1 MRDALLAE
9 PSLSGSLRA
18 PSPEPLLAP
27 LAHAA
32 LSPIEAEGLDLIL
45 EGFLLHH
52 GRPRYL
58 DIDDAGQRVLAGDY
72 CYATGL
78 VRVAAAG
85 DLFVIEALSALIAVS
100 AELVARERRDLL
112 EPVWR
117 ATVAAIVGS
126 ANGARARR
134 EDFLTATAGLGA
146 GEDGEPLLT
155 LAATLGPTPG
165 LKEALT
171 A

>member
-1 MRDALLAE
+1 MPAV
-9 PSLSGSLRA
+9 LRQHPNA
-18 PSPEPLLAP
+18 KLM
-27 LAHAA
+27 
-32 LSPIEAEGLDLIL
+32 
-45 EGFLLHH
+45 
-52 GRPRYL
+52 
-58 DIDDAGQRVLAGDY
+58 LAGDGELQSQLREQTRRLGIESSVQFLGY
-72 CYATGL
+72 RGDVPDLIHGC
-78 VRVAAAG
+78 

-126 ANGARARR
+126 ANGAGGRR
-134 EDFLTATAGLGA
+134 EDFLAATAGLGA
-146 GEDGEPLLT
+146 GEDGAPLLT

>member
-18 PSPEPLLAP
+18 PGPEPLLAP
-27 LAHAA
+27 LAHGA
-32 LSPIEAEGLDLIL
+32 LSPVEAEGLDLIL

-58 DIDDAGQRVLAGDY
+58 DIDDAGHRVLAGDY

-85 DLFVIEALSALIAVS
+85 DLFVIDALSALIAAS
-100 AELVARERRDLL
+100 AELVARDRRDLL
-112 EPVWR
+112 EPAWR
-117 ATVAAIVGS
+117 ATAAAIIEPGNGS
-126 ANGARARR
+126 RARGG
-134 EDFLTATAGLGA
+134 EFLNAAGALA
-146 GEDGEPLLT
+146 GGEGDALIET
-155 LAATLGPTPG
+155 LAATLDPTPG
-165 LKEALT
+165 LSEALT
-171 A
+171 P

>member
-9 PSLSGSLRA
+9 PSLAGSLRT
-18 PSPEPLLAP
+18 PPPEPLLAP
-27 LAHAA
+27 LAGAT
-32 LSPIEAEGLDLIL
+32 LSPVEAEGLDLIL

-58 DIDDAGQRVLAGDY
+58 DIDDPGHRVLAGDY

-78 VRVAAAG
+78 VRVAAAD
-85 DLFVIEALSALIAVS
+85 DLFIIDALSALIAVS

-117 ATVAAIVGS
+117 ATVAAIIAPGNGS
-126 ANGARARR
+126 RTPAG
-134 EDFLTATAGLGA
+134 EFLSATAALGA
-146 GEDGEPLLT
+146 GENGELIEALAGT
-155 LAATLGPTPG
+155 LDPTPG
-165 LKEALT
+165 LGQALT
-171 A
+171 P